1 MGIKDDKRF
10 RRRALSGHPHNHP
23 LLGRGAEA
31 FRQYGSVQ
39 CWSLTY
45 THHVKAM
52 PTGALLQR
60 AANKLHDSVE
70 SHSVDS
76 ASCPENSSGSATL
89 QSQSHYLSQS
99 PLSCYIHVFGNK
111 TSQRALGV
119 VFLEPCCGCRY
130 ARRRHSLCPWRDGF
144 RLV

>member
-60 AANKLHDSVE
+60 AANKLRDSVE

-99 PLSCYIHVFGNK
+99 PLSCCIHVFGNK
-111 TSQRALGV
+111 LHRGPLV
-119 VFLEPCCGCRY
+119 
-130 ARRRHSLCPWRDGF
+130 LCSRNPAAAAGTQGGDTASVPGEM
-144 RLV
+144 VSG